1 MALMQDEHTAES
13 IMMLSN
19 IMRYVTDDATN
30 DLVPLLLEADC
41 IHNYIDLQRLRLGDK
56 TTVDLSIQGNM
67 EDKKIA
73 PLVLMTF
80 VENVFKYGTSN
91 NEPSTITIKLTADE
105 NGIYFFCRNKL
116 FPPKNIAG
124 STGIGIANTT
134 KRLERLYPQKY
145 TLNIST
151 ENGQYT
157 VTLSLLS

>member
-1 MALMQDEHTAES
+1 MASASLAKFSELLRYQLYECNDQQIPLGKELAYLENFIELEKLRQNNDVEVMAEIDERCTEHW
-13 IMMLSN
+13 
-19 IMRYVTDDATN
+19 
-30 DLVPLLLEADC
+30 
-41 IHNYIDLQRLRLGDK
+41 G
-56 TTVDLSIQGNM
+56 
-67 EDKKIA
+67 IA
-73 PLVLMTF
+73 PFILMTF